1 MVTNTP
7 VVLNRLKGLPVRGT
21 MPPMRS
27 RSRTASSLALVAM
40 LLVAAAAEAQGFS
53 SDERATLERGG
64 VVRRPSDEVRDGHH
78 FVGGSSYAVIPRPLA
93 EVWRALQ
100 DVPSFS
106 SMLPS
111 TRSSRVVLESDR
123 ETIARIEHAYGPV
136 SATYYLRMTWDDAR
150 HHLEFDLDASR
161 PHDIEA
167 AHGFCDLTNWPGDP
181 SRTVV
186 TWAGR
191 ADPGSS
197 ILFEPFRGQIADV
210 ILDVPRSMRDYLAG
224 SARDRYRD

>member
-1 MVTNTP
+1 
-7 VVLNRLKGLPVRGT
+7 
-21 MPPMRS
+21 MRS
-27 RSRTASSLALVAM
+27 RQRAAAGLVFVAVA
-40 LLVAAAAEAQGFS
+40 LVAAAVHAQTGFS
-53 SDERATLERGG
+53 AAERATLESGG
-64 VVRRPSDEVRDGHH
+64 VVRRPSDEYRDGHH
-78 FVGGSSYAVIPRPLA
+78 FVGGASYAVIPRPVA

-111 TRSSRVVLESDR
+111 TRSSRVVLENDR

-136 SATYYLRMTWDDAR
+136 SATYYLRMTFDTAR

-161 PHDIEA
+161 PHDIDA
-167 AHGFCDLTNWPGDP
+167 AHGFCDLTSWPGDS

-197 ILFEPFRGQIADV
+197 ILFEPFRSQIADV
-210 ILDVPRSMRDYLAG
+210 ILDVPRAMRDYLAG
-224 SARDRYRD
+224 SGRDRYRD